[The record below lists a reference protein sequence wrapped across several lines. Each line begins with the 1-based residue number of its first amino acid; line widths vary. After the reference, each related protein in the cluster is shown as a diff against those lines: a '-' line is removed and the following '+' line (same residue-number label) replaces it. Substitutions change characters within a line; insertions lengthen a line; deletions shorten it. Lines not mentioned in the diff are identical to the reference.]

1 MNKDEWYQDRI
12 LWRANQSDLLNKSC
26 MLFYEMPE
34 DNRKFIV
41 DSIKDDINP
50 ILVFWESSKKWTVL
64 GTRAISSCHHETLN
78 TVDLDEIRKK
88 VVLQSP
94 ADSEKENIK
103 TDANLLLLEETGK
116 RVWAP
121 QGAELFALMN
131 ILLMFPLR
139 EKK

>member
-12 LWRANQSDLLNKSC
+12 LWRANQNNLLDKSC
-26 MLFYEMPE
+26 MLFSEMAE
-34 DNRKFIV
+34 DNRKLII
-41 DSIKDDINP
+41 DTIKDDINP
-50 ILVFWESSKKWTVL
+50 VLVFWEGSEKWTIL
-64 GTRAISSCHHETLN
+64 GTRAISSCHHGTLN
-78 TVDLDEIRKK
+78 TVDLDEIKK
-88 VVLQSP
+88 KIVVQSP
-94 ADSEKENIK
+94 ADSEKANIK

-131 ILLMFPLR
+131 ILLMFPLK

>member
-12 LWRANQSDLLNKSC
+12 LWRANQNNLLDKSC
-26 MLFYEMPE
+26 MLFSEMAE
-34 DNRKFIV
+34 DNRKLII
-41 DSIKDDINP
+41 DTIKDDINP
-50 ILVFWESSKKWTVL
+50 VLVFWEGSEKWTTL
-64 GTRAISSCHHETLN
+64 GTRAISSCHHGTLN
-78 TVDLDEIRKK
+78 TVDLDEIKK
-88 VVLQSP
+88 KIVVQSP
-94 ADSEKENIK
+94 ADSEKANIK

-131 ILLMFPLR
+131 ILLMFPLK